1 MSALD
6 ATVDKY
12 VWLYQL
18 FFHQTNLKN
27 PQFPH
32 FNIYGHV
39 RKKFQNQVSVFK
51 YFNKAVK
58 GLLVSL

>member
-39 RKKFQNQVSVFK
+39 RKNFKIKFQYLSISIRLWK
-51 YFNKAVK
+51 DC
-58 GLLVSL
+58 